1 MAAPLVCDEQDGEVA
16 KFIVGNAE
24 TGEQTFLCPA
34 GMARFGLAMAISYLD
49 PQQII
54 AEVQQAQAQ
63 TAANGQEQTPPPRG
77 RKRQKPKVGKP
88 TQDAEPVAGDAET
101 PPPADHGGD
110 RGL

>member
-16 KFIVGNAE
+16 KFILGNAE

-63 TAANGQEQTPPPRG
+63 TAANGQEQTPPKRG
-77 RKRQKPKVGKP
+77 RKSKPKPV
-88 TQDAEPVAGDAET
+88 AEPAADGPAVPGVAET
-101 PPPADHGGD
+101 SPPADDGGD

>member
-1 MAAPLVCDEQDGEVA
+1 MATPLACDNNDGLEA

-24 TGEQTFLCPA
+24 TGEQTFLCPVD
-34 GMARFGLAMAISYLD
+34 MAKFGLAMAISLLD
-49 PQQII
+49 PAEII
-54 AEVQQAQAQ
+54 AEVQSVQAAV
-63 TAANGQEQTPPPRG
+63 THNGQEQAPPPRG

>member
-1 MAAPLVCDEQDGEVA
+1 MATPLVCDEADGQEA

-63 TAANGQEQTPPPRG
+63 TAANGQEPPAPKPG
-77 RKRQKPKVGKP
+77 RKRKAPKVGKP
-88 TQDAEPVAGDAET
+88 AADGQPVAGDAEA
-101 PPPADHGGD
+101 PPPADDGGD